1 MGVTIR
7 IIDADAAEERLLAAP
22 ESCAAGATRNFGGN
36 ALVRISRRS
45 IYRRRDGRCSD
56 TLVPD
61 QGRRGWN
68 GPAGSVPS
76 G

>member
-7 IIDADAAEERLLAAP
+7 IIDADAAEARLLAAP
-22 ESCAAGATRNFGGN
+22 ESCAAGATHNFGSN

-61 QGRRGWN
+61 QGRRGWH
-68 GPAGSVPS
+68 GPAVSVPS

>member
-7 IIDADAAEERLLAAP
+7 IIDADAAEARLLAAP

-36 ALVRISRRS
+36 ARVRIPPPVHIPAAGRPARRH
-45 IYRRRDGRCSD
+45 
-56 TLVPD
+56 LVPD
-61 QGRRGWN
+61 QGRRGWH
-68 GPAGSVPS
+68 GPAVTGPS

>member
-7 IIDADAAEERLLAAP
+7 IIDADAAEERLLAPP
-22 ESCAAGATRNFGGN
+22 ESRAAGATRNFGSN
-36 ALVRISRRS
+36 ARVRISRRS
-45 IYRRRDGRCSD
+45 IYRRRDGRRGD

-61 QGRRGWN
+61 QGRRGWH
-68 GPAGSVPS
+68 GPAVSVPS

>member
-36 ALVRISRRS
+36 ALVRISRPS
-45 IYRRRDGRCSD
+45 IYRWRDGRRGD

-61 QGRRGWN
+61 QGRRGWH
-68 GPAGSVPS
+68 GPAVSVPS